1 MGRNIWGQGDEMIK
15 KAIKKVLSVL
25 LKPVYNVKFINAFNN
40 LHNYLVWG
48 AYAAKLKHIGNN
60 SRVGK
65 FFIIH
70 GEGYIEIGDNFRAGH
85 GLILEAWDEYES
97 GHFNPNIHIG
107 DNVVFTDYDHISCI
121 DHVTIGDGTLLGR
134 NVYISDNSHGRTD
147 MSAIGVPPAR
157 RKLDS
162 KGPVMVG
169 DNVWIGRCTTI
180 LSGVDIGD
188 NCIIG
193 ANSVV
198 TGDIPANCVAAGCPA
213 KVIKRLDAKLDKEF
227 INR

>member
-1 MGRNIWGQGDEMIK
+1 MIRRMLK
-15 KAIKKVLSVL
+15 QLFPFI
-25 LKPVYNVKFINAFNN
+25 LKPVYNIKCIKRFRAVHTFLMWNAYSST
-40 LHNYLVWG
+40 LKSIG
-48 AYAAKLKHIGNN
+48 AN
-60 SRVGK
+60 SRVGN
-65 FFIIH
+65 FFSIH
-70 GEGYIEIGDNFRAGH
+70 GGEYIEIGDNFRAGH

-134 NVYISDNSHGRTD
+134 NVYIS
-147 MSAIGVPPAR
+147 
-157 RKLDS
+157 DS

-227 INR
+227 IIR

>member
-1 MGRNIWGQGDEMIK
+1 MIRRTLK
-15 KAIKKVLSVL
+15 QLFPFI
-25 LKPVYNVKFINAFNN
+25 LKPVYNIKCIKRFRAVHTFLMWNAYSST
-40 LHNYLVWG
+40 LKSIG
-48 AYAAKLKHIGNN
+48 AN
-60 SRVGK
+60 SRVGN
-65 FFIIH
+65 FFSIH
-70 GEGYIEIGDNFRAGH
+70 GGEYIEIGDNFRAGH

-227 INR
+227 IIR

>member
-1 MGRNIWGQGDEMIK
+1 
-15 KAIKKVLSVL
+15 
-25 LKPVYNVKFINAFNN
+25 
-40 LHNYLVWG
+40 
-48 AYAAKLKHIGNN
+48 
-60 SRVGK
+60 
-65 FFIIH
+65 
-70 GEGYIEIGDNFRAGH
+70 
-85 GLILEAWDEYES
+85 
-97 GHFNPNIHIG
+97 
-107 DNVVFTDYDHISCI
+107 
-121 DHVTIGDGTLLGR
+121 
-134 NVYISDNSHGRTD
+134 